1 MKKKQIFTFVC
12 LFYCL
17 FGQVEYNHPEFN
29 WQTFETE
36 HFKIHFY
43 DETELSAREAASV
56 AETIY
61 GPITKFYDF
70 FPKEKTHIIL
80 TDPDDYS
87 NGAAYYYDNKIKI
100 WATPLDFAL
109 RGSHRWLQNVITHEF
124 AHIVS
129 LQKAMK
135 AGTKIPGA
143 YLQFM
148 QYEKE
153 KRPDV
158 LYGFPNTIVSYPLP
172 GTTIPPWLAEGT
184 AQYMYENADWD
195 TWDSHRD
202 MILRD
207 RVIFDKMMTF
217 NEINTFGKKGIG
229 NESTYNTGFAFATYI
244 ANRFGPESIK
254 NLFQTLSSPF
264 QFSIDKAM
272 YDTFD
277 IGGYELYRE
286 FKNELETRY
295 LRLVEPI
302 RLLPINGKIICG
314 EGTTNIHPKWSPDG
328 KRFLYISNKNN
339 DFFGQTS
346 LFLFDVETLEDK
358 KIKSGVSSAATWHS
372 NGEIIYYS
380 KKAKYPNK
388 NGSKYYDLF
397 SYDITSEKEER
408 LTIDSRAFNPVFI
421 HKDSTIAFIS
431 TYDGGQN
438 LNIYHPKS
446 GLHKKITNFTERPMI
461 SHLSYDQIANSL
473 YFDITINHF
482 REIYK
487 FDLND
492 SSITHIKNNILYD
505 ERNMAVGSNSGTQIY
520 SNDKSGIFNLYMI
533 DNKND
538 TEGYVSNVTGGAF
551 MPDISHDGKI
561 IFSLYQNGGY
571 KISIIEEPVFINE
584 SFVGYDKNNY
594 KKNIGL
600 SSPITALNK
609 NEAKQYEDQFPNMF
623 IMPKLMYDYNT
634 LKPGFYF
641 QSSEIIDRLSLFGEA
656 SINSIKDVDYM
667 FRLDFKRFYQT
678 IFFETYYLTRNTADN
693 SFYQNVYKIDDD
705 IKFRLI
711 QFRLG
716 MKQPFFGSQFEYSL
730 SRQWY
735 RAFIQ
740 QTIQTNEYG
749 RIDAGAAYDYFRG
762 WVLST
767 SWSLNKVKR
776 GVASSINPSGG
787 FKLFSIIS
795 LEKNDFI
802 EGLNLSDAG
811 TLLEKFRPNNLV
823 RLELHSDYYTKLPFL
838 NSLTL
843 SLNSKLGWISEN
855 TVDSFFHFYLGGLP
869 GIKGYSFY
877 SIQGT
882 KKLFFDFT
890 LRAPIFSDKHYKIGW
905 LTVQNSTIGIL
916 NQIGDAWDPNKFLLK
931 KSIGIQWRINGFSFY
946 NFPTAIELEYHQPIT
961 KFNNEGIIY
970 GPDQNRRD
978 TKTYF
983 KILFD
988 F

>member
-1 MKKKQIFTFVC
+1 M
-12 LFYCL
+12 
-17 FGQVEYNHPEFN
+17 
-29 WQTFETE
+29 
-36 HFKIHFY
+36 
-43 DETELSAREAASV
+43 
-56 AETIY
+56 
-61 GPITKFYDF
+61 
-70 FPKEKTHIIL
+70 
-80 TDPDDYS
+80 
-87 NGAAYYYDNKIKI
+87 
-100 WATPLDFAL
+100 
-109 RGSHRWLQNVITHEF
+109 
-124 AHIVS
+124 
-129 LQKAMK
+129 
-135 AGTKIPGA
+135 
-143 YLQFM
+143 
-148 QYEKE
+148 
-153 KRPDV
+153 
-158 LYGFPNTIVSYPLP
+158 
-172 GTTIPPWLAEGT
+172 
-184 AQYMYENADWD
+184 
-195 TWDSHRD
+195 
-202 MILRD
+202 
-207 RVIFDKMMTF
+207 
-217 NEINTFGKKGIG
+217 
-229 NESTYNTGFAFATYI
+229 ES
-244 ANRFGPESIK
+244 R
-254 NLFQTLSSPF
+254 
-264 QFSIDKAM
+264 
-272 YDTFD
+272 
-277 IGGYELYRE
+277 R
-286 FKNELETRY
+286 
-295 LRLVEPI
+295 
-302 RLLPINGKIICG
+302 
-314 EGTTNIHPKWSPDG
+314 

-339 DFFGQTS
+339 DFFSQTS
-346 LFLFDVETLEDK
+346 LFLFDVETFEEK
-358 KIKSGVSSAATWHS
+358 KIKSGVNSPATWHS
-372 NGEIIYYS
+372 NSEIIYYS

-388 NGSKYYDLF
+388 NGSKYYDLY

-421 HKDSTIAFIS
+421 SKDSTIAFIS

-446 GLHKKITNFTERPMI
+446 RVHKKITNFTKRPMI
-461 SHLSYDQIANSL
+461 SHLSYDQFANSL

-492 SSITHIKNNILYD
+492 SLIIQIKNNILYD
-505 ERNMAVGSNSGTQIY
+505 ERNMAVSPNSGSQIY

-623 IMPKLMYDYNT
+623 IMPKLMYDYST

-656 SINSIKDVDYM
+656 SINKIKDVDYM

-693 SFYQNVYKIDDD
+693 SLYQNVYKIDDD

-767 SWSLNKVKR
+767 SWSLNKVKK
-776 GVASSINPSGG
+776 GVTSSINPSGG

-811 TLLEKFRPNNLV
+811 TLLEEFRPNNLV
-823 RLELHSDYYTKLPFL
+823 RLELHSNYYTKLPFL

-931 KSIGIQWRINGFSFY
+931 NQLEFNGGLMAFLF
-946 NFPTAIELEYHQPIT
+946 IT
-961 KFNNEGIIY
+961 SLR
-970 GPDQNRRD
+970 Q
-978 TKTYF
+978 
-983 KILFD
+983 LS
-988 F
+988 